1 MTNKVK
7 GYRVMIGKRQSDFS
21 KLLNISEGHYRLKE
35 QGKLEFKHS
44 EIIKIMDELS
54 KHDISISV
62 EEVFFS

>member
-21 KLLNISEGHYRLKE
+21 RLLNISEGNYRLKE